1 VTVTTMTDGQ
11 AAAAE
16 IRVPFWRMAAMPVLT
31 GVVGTL
37 LLALE
42 GRYALGGVPLLL
54 GIVASVPLYRWWSA
68 SPSTAR
74 AADEATS
81 SDEETVPVE
90 HMASLEEA
98 CIDVSSI
105 GGRNVETARGQTE
118 EAITDLSRR
127 FSQLVDRL
135 TNTVEASENAT
146 SGEQG
151 LVQAFEASRGELN
164 EIVSSMKVA
173 METRDTMLEQVR
185 ELTGYTEDLKDMA
198 TSVEEVAS
206 RTNLLALNAAIEA
219 ARAGEAGR
227 GFAVVA
233 DEVRS
238 LSQRSGEA
246 GSQISDMVNRVG
258 DAMHRTLENAEL
270 SASRDADMTRQAEE
284 SIQGVL
290 ERLRGVADGLSDST
304 SLLQQEGRGIR
315 DEIAEI
321 LVSLQFQDRVSQILA
336 QVRDSFDEFGTEVSD
351 RAEQRRLSGRSEPVH
366 SDAIRQRLERGYTTD
381 EQRRN
386 HSADDSAADDG
397 GDDIVFF

>member
-1 VTVTTMTDGQ
+1 MTTMTDAQ
-11 AAAAE
+11 AEAASA
-16 IRVPFWRMAAMPVLT
+16 RVPFWRMAAMPVLT
-31 GVVGTL
+31 GAVGTL
-37 LLALE
+37 LLLLE
-42 GRYALGGVPLLL
+42 GHYAVGALPLLL
-54 GIVASVPLYRWWSA
+54 GVVASAPLHRWWSA
-68 SPSTAR
+68 QGGSGPEPD
-74 AADEATS
+74 AALA
-81 SDEETVPVE
+81 EETVPID
-90 HMASLEEA
+90 HMTSLEEA
-98 CIDVSSI
+98 CIEVSSI

-246 GSQISDMVNRVG
+246 GSRISDMVNRVG

-284 SIQGVL
+284 TIQGVL

-304 SLLQQEGRGIR
+304 GLLQQEGRGIR

-366 SDAIRQRLERGYTTD
+366 ADAIRQRLERGYTTD

-386 HSADDSAADDG
+386 HSAHESAADDG

>member
-1 VTVTTMTDGQ
+1 MTDGQ
-11 AAAAE
+11 AAAANAG
-16 IRVPFWRMAAMPVLT
+16 VPFWQMAAMPLLT
-31 GVVGTL
+31 GSAGTL
-37 LLALE
+37 LLLLE
-42 GRYALGGVPLLL
+42 GHFTVAGLPLLL
-54 GIVASVPLYRWWSA
+54 GAVATYPLHRWWTTA
-68 SPSTAR
+68 LAVRPPETDAAPSEGTI
-74 AADEATS
+74 
-81 SDEETVPVE
+81 PVE
-90 HMASLEEA
+90 HMTSLEEA
-98 CIDVSSI
+98 CIEVSSI
-105 GGRNVETARGQTE
+105 SGRNVETARGQTE
-118 EAITDLSRR
+118 EAITELSQR

-246 GSQISDMVNRVG
+246 GSQISEMVNRVG

-284 SIQGVL
+284 TIRGVL

-304 SLLQQEGRGIR
+304 GLLQQEGRGIR

-336 QVRDSFDEFGTEVSD
+336 QVRESFEEFETEVSE
-351 RAEQRRLSGRSEPVH
+351 RAERRRVSGHSEPVH
-366 SDAIRQRLERGYTTD
+366 TAAIRERLERSYTTD

-386 HSADDSAADDG
+386 HGAGETATADDG
-397 GDDIVFF
+397 GDDITFF